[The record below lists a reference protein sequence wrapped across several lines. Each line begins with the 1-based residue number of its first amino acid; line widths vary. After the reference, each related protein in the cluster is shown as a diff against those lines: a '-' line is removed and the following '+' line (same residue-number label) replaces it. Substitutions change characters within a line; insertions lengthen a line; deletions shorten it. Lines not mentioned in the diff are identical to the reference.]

1 MSGPTFQKYLS
12 AQQSLAHAVFDT
24 AALVRGTGSE
34 GDTRFA
40 AFLAAADALADLMWE
55 VHKAAD
61 ETEGMCP
68 DCRAAADA
76 VLLPRLET
84 KP

>member
-1 MSGPTFQKYLS
+1 MSGPTLSKYLS

-24 AALVRGTGSE
+24 TALVKGTDLES
-34 GDTRFA
+34 DTRFA
-40 AFLAAADALADLMWE
+40 AFLAAADALADLIWE
-55 VHKAAD
+55 VHKAAE

-76 VLLPRLET
+76 VLPPRLEKNT
-84 KP
+84 